1 MNEEQIKRTKD
12 LREAIKS
19 GAETTV
25 GAINTIGDIF
35 GGLGDVLK
43 EKAVRRRNMLSMMN
57 SLTRGIGVN
66 INVNNAISR
75 FGAVENPNLELLITG
90 PALRSFS
97 FTIRLTPRSPE
108 ESKKVRMI
116 IRALKQSMAIKKG
129 QQLFEGGSRGLLLG
143 TPDVYKLRY
152 IKARTQNDIKGLNK
166 FKTCAL
172 QNMSVDYTGE
182 AGRFAAYDDDS
193 QPVTSII
200 TLSFSELVPIYD
212 TDYVEFAQ
220 EDDNVG
226 L

>member
-1 MNEEQIKRTKD
+1 
-12 LREAIKS
+12 
-19 GAETTV
+19 
-25 GAINTIGDIF
+25 
-35 GGLGDVLK
+35 
-43 EKAVRRRNMLSMMN
+43 
-57 SLTRGIGVN
+57 
-66 INVNNAISR
+66 
-75 FGAVENPNLELLITG
+75 
-90 PALRSFS
+90 
-97 FTIRLTPRSPE
+97 
-108 ESKKVRMI
+108 MI

-212 TDYVEFAQ
+212 TDYVEFAR